1 MVKIMMVARYPPH
14 KTNELLKVYMSTD
27 KPAYPDFLKKVEHW
41 VPQITG
47 EKYKTY
53 AVYECPD
60 DKLIEGMSALSRRFG
75 FYASIE
81 GYTFK
86 IEILMDADKAIKY
99 MLGK

>member
-1 MVKIMMVARYPPH
+1 MVKIMMVAKYPPR
-14 KTNELLKVYMSTD
+14 KLNELVKTYMKTD

-41 VPQITG
+41 AAQITE

-60 DKLIEGMSALSRRFG
+60 DKISESMAALAKRFT
-75 FYASIE
+75 FYASVK

-86 IEILMDADKAIKY
+86 MELLIEAEDAIKDFF
-99 MLGK
+99 KK